1 MKELYTV
8 VTGASQGLGKSFAY
22 ELAQRNENLILVSL
36 PNQNLRELCMELQS
50 RFKIK
55 IHSFEI
61 DLTRKSNVLKLASWI
76 NDNFNLKMLINNAG
90 IGGTK
95 EFEKAGVH
103 YLDNII
109 QLNVMATSLLT
120 HQVLPNLQRHNKAYI
135 LNISSLAAFSP
146 IAYKTVYPASK
157 AFVYSF
163 SRGLY
168 EELKDTNVFVSVV
181 NPGPMKTNDEVT
193 KRIESQGFFAKM
205 TSLDPDQVAVF
216 CLNRLEK
223 RDTVIMVNQ
232 FSWLFLKILPV
243 WFKLPML
250 SNKIKKELAL

>member
-8 VTGASQGLGKSFAY
+8 VTGASQGLGKSFAF

-120 HQVLPNLQRHNKAYI
+120 HQVLPNLQRHDKAYI

-243 WFKLPML
+243 WLKLPML